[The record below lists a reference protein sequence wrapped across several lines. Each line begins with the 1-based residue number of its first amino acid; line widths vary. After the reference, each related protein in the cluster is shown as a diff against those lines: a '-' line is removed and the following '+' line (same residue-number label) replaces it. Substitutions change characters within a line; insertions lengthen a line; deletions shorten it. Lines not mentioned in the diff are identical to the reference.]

1 MRVVVF
7 VKLKNLAVSRSLR
20 LLITILV
27 ALTLAT
33 PLAAQRGG
41 KKKKKKGDEEPPTQQ
56 LEVLPEPPTT
66 NAVDTARLGYLM
78 SPLSAKG
85 LLSQQTHDA
94 IKALIRNPR
103 GAQVVKIRAFVA
115 GSGDVRR
122 IQTIVSEEFSEKK
135 QPLPAVSVVQV
146 GALPLEGAQVL
157 IEAAVA
163 EKKAVNPG
171 GVAFFSGQQVLADP
185 KPDNP
190 LGPVLATA
198 EKSLANL
205 QKAAEGVGV
214 SASSM
219 LRVTCLVSS
228 LADYAAVS
236 QRATQA
242 FPGAAVAVVQL
253 QRGPLQSVVECEGV
267 GRLPASEGSAVTLAN
282 PAGLTPSPNY
292 SQVALVRAP
301 RIVFST
307 LQMAFGNSEADARLA
322 FERLSR
328 LLEAGKTSI
337 KNVFFTQVYPLTN
350 SSMERVRA
358 TRFLYLDKTRPP
370 ASTMIVFEGLPSL
383 DASFG
388 MEVIAA
394 RN

>member
-1 MRVVVF
+1 MWF

-20 LLITILV
+20 LFVSLLM
-27 ALTLAT
+27 AFTLAT
-33 PLAAQRGG
+33 PLAAQQGG
-41 KKKKKKGDEEPPTQQ
+41 KKKKKKKGDEEPPTQQ

-66 NAVDTARLGYLM
+66 SSLETARLGYLM

-94 IKALIRNPR
+94 IRALMRNSR

-135 QPLPAVSVVQV
+135 QPLPSVSVVQV

-157 IEAAVA
+157 IEAAVN
-163 EKKAVNPG
+163 EKKPVNPH
-171 GVAFFSGQQVLADP
+171 GVAFFSGQQVIADP

-190 LGPVLATA
+190 LGPVAPTA
-198 EKSLANL
+198 EKSLAQL
-205 QKAAEGVGV
+205 LKAAEGVGV
-214 SASSM
+214 QPSAM
-219 LRVTCLVSS
+219 IRVTCLVSS
-228 LADYAAVS
+228 LADYPVVS
-236 QRATQA
+236 QRAAQL
-242 FPGAAVAVVQL
+242 FPAAALAIVQL
-253 QRGPLQSVVECEGV
+253 QRGPLQSVVECEGT
-267 GRLPASEGSAVTLAN
+267 GRLGAGDGPPVTLVN
-282 PAGLTPSPNY
+282 PPGLTASPNY

-307 LQMAFGNSEADARLA
+307 LQMAFGNGEPDARLA

-350 SSMERVRA
+350 SALERVRG

-388 MEVIAA
+388 LEVTAVQ
-394 RN
+394 N